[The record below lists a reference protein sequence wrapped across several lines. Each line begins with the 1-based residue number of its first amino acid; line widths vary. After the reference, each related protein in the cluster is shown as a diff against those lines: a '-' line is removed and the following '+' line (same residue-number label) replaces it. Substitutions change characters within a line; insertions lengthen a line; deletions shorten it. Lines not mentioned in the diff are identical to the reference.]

1 MSNNALYAVCIVTF
15 FSFMFGLMFVGDND
29 TLEQHVNMDCSQ
41 LTTDEKVILDEAHK
55 RCDGNYGNSPTRA
68 GQCRRD
74 AIYAYCEPVI
84 TVLDQETGNVVFRRG
99 GDVE

>member
-1 MSNNALYAVCIVTF
+1 MNNNALYAVCIVTF
-15 FSFMFGLMFVGDND
+15 FSFMFGLMFVGND
-29 TLEQHVNMDCSQ
+29 STLEQHVNMDCSR
-41 LTTDEKVILDEAHK
+41 LTTDEKVILNEAQK
-55 RCDGNYGNSPTRA
+55 RCDANYGNSPTRA

-74 AIYAYCEPVI
+74 AIYAQCETVI